1 MYTILV
7 QDNNTLYPSVRT
19 RIIKGSKNVDELRF
33 LAKPTYNKI
42 NMTDLT
48 VILTY
53 ILPVSKERKSIVLSK
68 SEELYKERLEYKL
81 LLNDENLIT
90 SESGDVKMWLTFTN
104 GKNVIR
110 YTTYIYVTVEQVEE
124 SDFDPDRPSDD
135 VPIVDNIYLDKNTNE
150 IYLTAN
156 GVVVGNQIS
165 INELSDVIVE
175 SSNDGLVTIITD

>member
-7 QDNNTLYPSVRT
+7 QDDNTLRTSVKQK
-19 RIIKGSKNVDELRF
+19 IIQGSKNVDNLHF
-33 LAKPTYNKI
+33 LVKPTYNEI
-42 NMTDLT
+42 DMSDLT
-48 VILTY
+48 VVLTY
-53 ILPVSKERKSIVLSK
+53 ILPVSKERKSVILTK

-104 GKNVIR
+104 GNDVIR
-110 YTTYIYVTVEQVEE
+110 YTTYVCVTVEQVEE
-124 SDFDPDRPSDD
+124 SDFDTDNPESTA
-135 VPIVDNIYLDKNTNE
+135 VVDNICLDKNTNA

-175 SSNDGLVTIITD
+175 SSNDGLVTMITD